1 MSSVWCRLPWQGYL
15 WQQMVDRGRQD
26 TLAHAYLL
34 RGVPGVGKL
43 QFARSFASYLLCL
56 SPVDEQACG
65 HCKECELLLA
75 GTHPDIVIVEPDEP
89 GRPIKIDRIREL
101 NEFAHKT
108 AQQGGRRVIIIN
120 PAEAMNVNA
129 SNALLK
135 CLEEPGEDT
144 LYLLISAR
152 AGDMLPTI
160 RSRCQQL
167 TFTCPDKD
175 VALEWLQKEL
185 ENPADAPDLLG
196 MVAGAPLEA
205 ARFAREGVPETRR
218 KLSEGVK
225 ALLKGQIT
233 PVELAKDWQGSDL
246 PQVLA
251 WLGSWLDDAIKLG
264 LTADR
269 EGSETAEA
277 SLNLRNSD
285 LSKMLGYIAGKTDVR
300 IIVENRDWLLQQ
312 RQSLLGGGNL
322 NAQLLME
329 SVFCRILDLI
339 L

>member
-1 MSSVWCRLPWQGYL
+1 MNQGWHRLPWQSHL
-15 WQQMVDRGRQD
+15 WQQMVQRDRND
-26 TLAHAYLL
+26 NLAHAYLL

-56 SPVDEQACG
+56 SPINGEACG
-65 HCKECELLLA
+65 RCKECELLLA

-89 GRPIKIDRIREL
+89 GRPIKIDRVREL

-167 TFTCPDKD
+167 TFTCPDKE
-175 VALEWLQKEL
+175 VAMEWLQEKL
-185 ENPADAPDLLG
+185 ENPADASELLD

-205 ARFAREGVPETRR
+205 ERFAREGVPETRR

-225 ALLKGQIT
+225 ALLKGKVT
-233 PVELAKDWQGSDL
+233 PVELAKRLAGS
-246 PQVLA
+246 
-251 WLGSWLDDAIKLG
+251 
-264 LTADR
+264 
-269 EGSETAEA
+269 
-277 SLNLRNSD
+277 
-285 LSKMLGYIAGKTDVR
+285 
-300 IIVENRDWLLQQ
+300 
-312 RQSLLGGGNL
+312 
-322 NAQLLME
+322 
-329 SVFCRILDLI
+329 
-339 L
+339 